1 MDPNN
6 NNNNNNSNSPN
17 ITPPSSNRSTPNSNS
32 GTTGSGSNRSTPNSN
47 AGTIGSNI
55 STPDSNRFKFTDSG
69 LLNNIYNNF
78 NDFGQPLLILAYL
91 ICFIIILVKH
101 KNSLNSLSSL
111 NVLISLMVI
120 FSLLFG
126 LFNIYVFIGFLYVTL
141 MVINYVYMA
150 GDNKNYLTISITF
163 AIISVLVG
171 AYKFFLDSGK
181 FPYSLDDLKAAS
193 ASIQAKE
200 SLNQAIKNIPI
211 DVASAS
217 NKILWLLGML
227 VLVIIIAIL
236 VFTYVPFKNGENKL
250 YTIIGFAIIFLLTV
264 GALIEIYRTHPGPRT
279 PGVYTSYLGTI
290 FQGINPLWWIPLL
303 IIFFLIMAFV
313 FIKNPVKNNASLYG
327 IGGSVLA
334 IIVFTIIGSQ
344 LFLNNTSPESVKFG
358 YLSAFIILICLMS
371 LIAIIMF
378 SVYKFNDQESKYYSI
393 ITAVLI
399 LAVLVG
405 FIIYLM
411 RDDSSNNNNNATSDN
426 SVFGYIKKFL
436 FGWNQWWI
444 MLLAGITTLVL
455 AFVTMFS
462 FQNNKD
468 SENVTR
474 DKYIASIFLAIFTCI
489 TFYQALKL
497 WAAKSSTPLAGLG
510 IGLGAASTSGFDFG
524 SIIKK
529 MTIVLGIIMI
539 IAGFYQY
546 YIKPNLKDIGTISGA
561 VIMLGI
567 FFAIM
572 LVSLLGYFSVA
583 VKSPSILGNNNKSF
597 VPDLFTKIG
606 YIIGIFF
613 ILTVLFLFFNWLGS
627 LALGSKTQYGSGA
640 EEKNN
645 GYNIFVK
652 VLVSVIALGILYK
665 VLMRFNWFKN
675 FINKPI
681 FSLLLNIIFYIPCLL
696 TDAYEG
702 LLAEFKLADKTIIS
716 LIIIE
721 LLIIVAYFF
730 TPQLI
735 KKQYMKDGKQLLN
748 EPVKLS
754 NATTVGELGDL
765 YDVVPGT
772 GETADQINFDY
783 SYGLSF
789 WTFINSNPPNTS
801 ASFNKA
807 GNILSFSGNPAVKYN
822 PLTNTL
828 FITTK
833 SSENDSTISISK
845 KVVELEKTYKYNE
858 LNETIA
864 NVKNMPIN
872 IELDENNDRIIYKDT
887 NFLLQKWNNIVINYN
902 GGTLDIFIN
911 GKLVKSSIEV
921 SPYMAFNK
929 ITLGQEDGISGG
941 IANVAFFKKP
951 LDIVTINTIYT
962 SLKNQ
967 DPPLTK

>member
-1 MDPNN
+1 MDP
-6 NNNNNNSNSPN
+6 NNNNSNSPN
-17 ITPPSSNRSTPNSNS
+17 ITPPSSNRSTPDSNP
-32 GTTGSGSNRSTPNSN
+32 GTIGSGSNRSTPDSN
-47 AGTIGSNI
+47 AGTIGSGSNR
-55 STPDSNRFKFTDSG
+55 STPESNKKFQFNGSR
-69 LLNNIYNNF
+69 LLNDIYNNF
-78 NDFGQPLLILAYL
+78 NDYGQPLLILAYL

-111 NVLISLMVI
+111 NVLISLMII

-141 MVINYVYMA
+141 MVINYVYMT
-150 GDNKNYLTISITF
+150 GDNKNYLTISIIF

-171 AYKFFLDSGK
+171 AYKYFLDSGK

-200 SLNQAIKNIPI
+200 SLKNASKNIPI

-217 NKILWLLGML
+217 NKILWLLGIL
-227 VLVIIIAIL
+227 VVVIIIAIL

-250 YTIIGFAIIFLLTV
+250 YTIIGFAIIFLLTI
-264 GALIEIYRTHPGPRT
+264 GTLIEIYRTHPGPRT
-279 PGVYTSYLGTI
+279 PGVYTSYLGTM
-290 FQGINPLWWIPLL
+290 FQGMNPLWWIPLL

-344 LFLNNTSPESVKFG
+344 LFLDNTSAESIKAG
-358 YLSAFIILICLMS
+358 YLSAFIILMCLIS

-411 RDDSSNNNNNATSDN
+411 RDDSSTSSN
-426 SVFGYIKKFL
+426 TGSTGVFGYIKKFL
-436 FGWNQWWI
+436 SGWNQWWI

-462 FQNNKD
+462 YQNNKD

-497 WAAKSSTPLAGLG
+497 WSSKSSTPSTGLG

-546 YIKPNLKDIGTISGA
+546 YIKPNLKDVGTISGA

-572 LVSLLGYFSVA
+572 LISLLGYFSLA
-583 VKSPSILGNNNKSF
+583 VKSPSILGDNNKSF
-597 VPDLFTKIG
+597 IPDLFTKMG
-606 YIIGIFF
+606 YIIGIF
-613 ILTVLFLFFNWLGS
+613 ILLTILFLFFNWLGS

-640 EEKNN
+640 EEKSN

-652 VLVSVIALGILYK
+652 VLVSLIALGILYK
-665 VLMRFNWFKN
+665 VLMRFDWFKN
-675 FINKPI
+675 FMNKPI

-696 TDAYEG
+696 TDAYES
-702 LLAEFKLADKTIIS
+702 LLAEYKLADKTIIS

-721 LLIIVAYFF
+721 LLIIIAYFY

-765 YDVVPGT
+765 YDVTPGT

-783 SYGLSF
+783 NYGLSF
-789 WTFINSNPPNTS
+789 WTFIHSNPPNTS

-807 GNILSFSGNPAVKYN
+807 GNILSFSDNPAVKYN

-833 SSENDSTISISK
+833 SSDNDSTISISK
-845 KVVELEKTYKYNE
+845 KVVELEKTYKYEE
-858 LNETIA
+858 LDETIA

-872 IELDENNDRIIYKDT
+872 IELDENNDRIIYKDS
-887 NFLLQKWNNIVINYN
+887 NFLLQKWNNIVINYH

-929 ITLGQEDGISGG
+929 ITLGQDDGISGG